1 MSKLI
6 QTISSGLKDI
16 FEVFTLELHRIF
28 TDGGVMLIFFVATLL
43 YPLIFGAIYK
53 HELVRNLP
61 VAVVDDSRSASS
73 RRFIH
78 KLDATPEVN
87 VDFRCN
93 TLEEAETLMHQR
105 KINGIFYFPKEYN
118 DLIVNGEQA
127 RLCLFC
133 DMSSFL
139 YYRSVF
145 TGASS
150 VMLDEMRHIQLERYA
165 MAGTT
170 GADAEE
176 MIAAIPYDDVK
187 LFSPAGG
194 FTSFLVPA
202 LLALVIHQTLFL
214 GICILS
220 GTIREEGQTV
230 NVIPERLRNRSVY
243 RVVLGRSLAYIMIYI
258 PLIAI
263 DLVLLPRV
271 FGLPHIG
278 RLGDL
283 CLFLL
288 PFMLATVAFSMTV
301 GMFIRERDT
310 VVLTCIFFS
319 VVLLFLSGVVWPRS
333 NMPAFWRYFSY
344 LFPSTHGIQGFVRIN
359 SMGAQ
364 LKQVQFE
371 YLMLWIQAGGYFLLS
386 CLFYRLFFLHERLKQ
401 EGWTF
406 ELNGKRLSLPLQK
419 NSMDVDIQ

>member
-1 MSKLI
+1 MK
-6 QTISSGLKDI
+6 QTLNNIYSGLQDI

-53 HELVRNLP
+53 YELVRNLP
-61 VAVVDDSRSASS
+61 VAVVDDSQSEPS
-73 RRFIH
+73 RRFIR
-78 KLDATPEVN
+78 KMDATPEVN
-87 VDFRCN
+87 VDFCCR
-93 TLEEAETLMHQR
+93 TLEEAEALMRQR
-105 KINGIFYFPKEYN
+105 KINGIVYFPKEYN
-118 DLIVNGEQA
+118 NQLVIGEQA

-150 VMLDEMRHIQLERYA
+150 VMLDEMRQIQLERYA

-170 GADAEE
+170 GAGAEE
-176 MIAAIPYDDVK
+176 MITAIPYDDVK

-230 NVIPERLRNRSVY
+230 AVIPERLRNRSVY
-243 RVVLGRSLAYIMIYI
+243 RVVIGRSITYSMLYI
-258 PLIAI
+258 PLVAI

-288 PFMLATVAFSMTV
+288 PFLLATISFSMTV
-301 GMFIRERDT
+301 GAFIRERDT

-319 VVLLFLSGVVWPRS
+319 VILLFLSGVVWPRS
-333 NMPAFWRYFSY
+333 NMPAFWRFFSY

-359 SMGAQ
+359 SMGAE
-364 LKQVQFE
+364 LRQVRFE
-371 YLMLWIQAGGYFLLS
+371 YLMLWIQAGTYFLTS
-386 CLFYRLFFLHERLKQ
+386 CLLYRLFFLHERLKKSAKL
-401 EGWTF
+401 T
-406 ELNGKRLSLPLQK
+406 
-419 NSMDVDIQ
+419 DII

>member
-1 MSKLI
+1 MKSFWHNI
-6 QTISSGLKDI
+6 TAGLKDI
-16 FEVFTLELHRIF
+16 YDVFTLELYRIF
-28 TDGGVMLIFFVATLL
+28 TDGGVMLIFFVGSLI

-53 HELVRNLP
+53 HECIQNLP
-61 VAVVDDSRSASS
+61 VAVVDDSQSASS
-73 RRFIH
+73 QRFIH

-87 VDFRCN
+87 VDFHCN
-93 TLEEAETLMHQR
+93 TLAEAESLMRQR
-105 KINGIFYFPKEYN
+105 KVNGIVYVPN
-118 DLIVNGEQA
+118 DYSDRLAKGETA

-145 TGASS
+145 AGASS
-150 VMLDEMRHIQLERYA
+150 VMLDEMKHIELERYA
-165 MAGTT
+165 MAGVT
-170 GADAEE
+170 GQDAET
-176 MIAAIPYDDVK
+176 AITPVPYEDVK

-214 GICILS
+214 GIGILS
-220 GTIREEGQTV
+220 GTAREEGQTV
-230 NVIPERLRNRSVY
+230 AIVPERLRNRSVY
-243 RVVLGRSLAYIMIYI
+243 RVVIGRSLAYMMIYI
-258 PLIAI
+258 PLVAI

-283 CLFLL
+283 CLFFL
-288 PFMLATVAFSMTV
+288 PFLLATISFSMTV
-301 GMFIRERDT
+301 GSFVRQRDT
-310 VVLTCIFFS
+310 GILVCIFFS

-333 NMPAFWRYFSY
+333 NMPLFWKYFSY

-359 SMGAQ
+359 SMGAH

-371 YLMLWIQAGGYFLLS
+371 YQMLWVQSGLYFLTT
-386 CLFYRLFFLHERLKQ
+386 CLLYRVKFFKYKD
-401 EGWTF
+401 GA
-406 ELNGKRLSLPLQK
+406 
-419 NSMDVDIQ
+419 VCI

>member
-1 MSKLI
+1 MKNII
-6 QTISSGLKDI
+6 QNISSKLKDI
-16 FEVFTLELHRIF
+16 YDVFSLELYRIF
-28 TDGGVMLIFFVATLL
+28 TDGGVMLIFFVGSLI

-53 HELVRNLP
+53 HECIRNLP
-61 VAVVDDSRSASS
+61 VAVVDDSQSTSS
-73 RRFIH
+73 QRFIH

-87 VDFRCN
+87 VDFHCN
-93 TLEEAETLMHQR
+93 NLAEAEQLMRQR
-105 KINGIFYFPKEYN
+105 KVNGIVYFPN
-118 DLIVNGEQA
+118 DYSEHLAKGETA

-145 TGASS
+145 SGASS
-150 VMLDEMRHIQLERYA
+150 VMLDEMKNIELERYA
-165 MAGTT
+165 MAGVT
-170 GADAEE
+170 GEDAE
-176 MIAAIPYDDVK
+176 IAITPVPYEDVK

-214 GICILS
+214 GIGILS
-220 GTIREEGQTV
+220 GTAREEGQTIAIV
-230 NVIPERLRNRSVY
+230 PERLRNRSVY
-243 RVVLGRSLAYIMIYI
+243 RVVIGRSLAYMMIYI

-288 PFMLATVAFSMTV
+288 PFLLATISFSMTV
-301 GMFIRERDT
+301 GSFVRQRDT
-310 VVLTCIFFS
+310 GILVCIFFS
-319 VVLLFLSGVVWPRS
+319 VILLFLSGMVWPRS
-333 NMPAFWRYFSY
+333 NMPLFWKYFSY

-359 SMGAQ
+359 SMGAH
-364 LKQVQFE
+364 LKQIQFE
-371 YLMLWIQAGGYFLLS
+371 YQMLWGQAGFYFLTT
-386 CLFYRLFFLHERLKQ
+386 CLLYRMKFFKHEIGVENL
-401 EGWTF
+401 
-406 ELNGKRLSLPLQK
+406 
-419 NSMDVDIQ
+419 

>member
-1 MSKLI
+1 MENII
-6 QTISSGLKDI
+6 QNISSKLKDI
-16 FEVFTLELHRIF
+16 YDVFSLELYRIF
-28 TDGGVMLIFFVATLL
+28 TDGGVMLIFFVGSLI

-53 HELVRNLP
+53 HECIRNLP
-61 VAVVDDSRSASS
+61 VAVVDDSQSASS
-73 RRFIH
+73 QRFIH

-87 VDFRCN
+87 VDFHCN
-93 TLEEAETLMHQR
+93 NLAEAEQLMRQR
-105 KINGIFYFPKEYN
+105 KVNGIVYFPN
-118 DLIVNGEQA
+118 DYSEHLAKGETA

-145 TGASS
+145 SGASS
-150 VMLDEMRHIQLERYA
+150 VMLDEMKNIELERYG
-165 MAGTT
+165 MAGVT
-170 GADAEE
+170 GEDAE
-176 MIAAIPYDDVK
+176 IAITPVPYEDVK

-214 GICILS
+214 GIGILS
-220 GTIREEGQTV
+220 GTAREEGQTIAIV
-230 NVIPERLRNRSVY
+230 PERLRNRSVY
-243 RVVLGRSLAYIMIYI
+243 RVVIGRSLAYMMIYI

-288 PFMLATVAFSMTV
+288 PFLLATISFSMTV
-301 GMFIRERDT
+301 GSFVRQRDT
-310 VVLTCIFFS
+310 GILVCIFFS
-319 VVLLFLSGVVWPRS
+319 VILLFLSGMVWPRS
-333 NMPAFWRYFSY
+333 NMPLFWKYFSY

-359 SMGAQ
+359 SMGAH
-364 LKQVQFE
+364 LKQIQFE
-371 YLMLWIQAGGYFLLS
+371 YQMLWGQAGFYFLTT
-386 CLFYRLFFLHERLKQ
+386 CLLYRMKFFKHEIGVENL
-401 EGWTF
+401 
-406 ELNGKRLSLPLQK
+406 
-419 NSMDVDIQ
+419 

>member
-1 MSKLI
+1 MENII
-6 QTISSGLKDI
+6 QNISSKLKDI
-16 FEVFTLELHRIF
+16 YDVFSLELYRIF
-28 TDGGVMLIFFVATLL
+28 TDGGVMLIFFVGSLI

-53 HELVRNLP
+53 HECIRNLP
-61 VAVVDDSRSASS
+61 VAVVDDSQSASS
-73 RRFIH
+73 QRFIH

-87 VDFRCN
+87 VDFHCN
-93 TLEEAETLMHQR
+93 NLAEAEQLMRQR
-105 KINGIFYFPKEYN
+105 KVNGIVYLPN
-118 DLIVNGEQA
+118 DYSEHLAKGETA

-145 TGASS
+145 SGASS
-150 VMLDEMRHIQLERYA
+150 VMLDEMKNIELERYG
-165 MAGTT
+165 MAGVT
-170 GADAEE
+170 GEDAE
-176 MIAAIPYDDVK
+176 IAITPVPYEDVK

-214 GICILS
+214 GIGILS
-220 GTIREEGQTV
+220 GTAREEGQTIAIV
-230 NVIPERLRNRSVY
+230 PERLRNRSVY
-243 RVVLGRSLAYIMIYI
+243 RVVIGRSLAYMMIYI

-288 PFMLATVAFSMTV
+288 PFLLATISFSMTV
-301 GMFIRERDT
+301 GSFVRQRDT
-310 VVLTCIFFS
+310 GILVCIFFS
-319 VVLLFLSGVVWPRS
+319 VILLFLSGMVWPRS
-333 NMPAFWRYFSY
+333 NMPLFWKYFSY

-359 SMGAQ
+359 SMGAH
-364 LKQVQFE
+364 LKQIQFE
-371 YLMLWIQAGGYFLLS
+371 YQMLWGQAGFYFLTT
-386 CLFYRLFFLHERLKQ
+386 CLLYRMKFFKHEIGVENL
-401 EGWTF
+401 
-406 ELNGKRLSLPLQK
+406 
-419 NSMDVDIQ
+419 

>member
-1 MSKLI
+1 MKLFWHNI
-6 QTISSGLKDI
+6 TTGLKDI
-16 FEVFTLELHRIF
+16 YDVFTLELYRIF
-28 TDGGVMLIFFVATLL
+28 TDGGVMLIFFVGSLI

-53 HELVRNLP
+53 HECIRNLP
-61 VAVVDDSRSASS
+61 VAVVDDSQSASS
-73 RRFIH
+73 QRFIH

-87 VDFRCN
+87 VDFQCN
-93 TLEEAETLMHQR
+93 NLAEAERLMRQR
-105 KINGIFYFPKEYN
+105 KVNGIVYFPDDYSEHLAK
-118 DLIVNGEQA
+118 GETA

-145 TGASS
+145 SGASS
-150 VMLDEMRHIQLERYA
+150 VMLDEMKHIELERYA
-165 MAGTT
+165 MAGVT
-170 GADAEE
+170 GEDAE
-176 MIAAIPYDDVK
+176 IAITPVPYEDVK

-214 GICILS
+214 GIGILS
-220 GTIREEGQTV
+220 GTAREEGQTIAIV
-230 NVIPERLRNRSVY
+230 PERLRNRSVY
-243 RVVLGRSLAYIMIYI
+243 RVVMGRSLAYMMIYI

-288 PFMLATVAFSMTV
+288 PFLLATISFSMTV
-301 GMFIRERDT
+301 GSFVRQRDT
-310 VVLTCIFFS
+310 GIIVTIFFS
-319 VVLLFLSGVVWPRS
+319 VILLFLSGMVWPRS
-333 NMPAFWRYFSY
+333 NMPEFWKFFSY

-359 SMGAQ
+359 SMGAH
-364 LKQVQFE
+364 LKQIQFE
-371 YLMLWIQAGGYFLLS
+371 YQMLWVQAGFYFLTT
-386 CLFYRLFFLHERLKQ
+386 CLLYRVKFFKYED
-401 EGWTF
+401 GA
-406 ELNGKRLSLPLQK
+406 
-419 NSMDVDIQ
+419 VCI

>member
-1 MSKLI
+1 MSKNL
-6 QTISSGLKDI
+6 QKLSQNLKDI
-16 FEVFTLELHRIF
+16 FDVFTLELYRIF
-28 TDGGVMLIFFVATLL
+28 TDGGVMLIFFVGSLI

-53 HELVRNLP
+53 HECIRNLP
-61 VAVVDDSRSASS
+61 VAVVDDSQSASS
-73 RRFIH
+73 QRFIH

-87 VDFRCN
+87 VDFQCN
-93 TLEEAETLMHQR
+93 NLAEAERLMRQR
-105 KINGIFYFPKEYN
+105 KVNGIVYFPN
-118 DLIVNGEQA
+118 DYSEHLAKGETA

-145 TGASS
+145 SSASS
-150 VMLDEMRHIQLERYA
+150 VMLDEMKHIELERYA
-165 MAGTT
+165 MAGVT
-170 GADAEE
+170 GEDAE
-176 MIAAIPYDDVK
+176 IAITPVPYEDVK

-214 GICILS
+214 GIGILS
-220 GTIREEGQTV
+220 GTAREEGQTIAIV
-230 NVIPERLRNRSVY
+230 PERLRNRSVY
-243 RVVLGRSLAYIMIYI
+243 RVVMGRSLAYMMIYI

-288 PFMLATVAFSMTV
+288 PFLLATISFSMTV
-301 GMFIRERDT
+301 GSFVRQRDT
-310 VVLTCIFFS
+310 GILVCIFFS
-319 VVLLFLSGVVWPRS
+319 VVLLFLSGMVWPRS
-333 NMPAFWRYFSY
+333 NMPEFWKYFSY

-359 SMGAQ
+359 SMGAH
-364 LKQVQFE
+364 LKQIQFE
-371 YLMLWIQAGGYFLLS
+371 YQMLWVQAGIYFLTTCFL
-386 CLFYRLFFLHERLKQ
+386 YRVKFFKHEMGVENL
-401 EGWTF
+401 
-406 ELNGKRLSLPLQK
+406 
-419 NSMDVDIQ
+419 

>member
-1 MSKLI
+1 MKSFWHNI
-6 QTISSGLKDI
+6 TAGLKDI
-16 FEVFTLELHRIF
+16 YDVFTLELYRIF
-28 TDGGVMLIFFVATLL
+28 TDGGVMLIFFVGSLI

-53 HELVRNLP
+53 HECIQNLP
-61 VAVVDDSRSASS
+61 VAVVDDSQSASS
-73 RRFIH
+73 QRFIH

-87 VDFRCN
+87 VDFHCN
-93 TLEEAETLMHQR
+93 TLAEAESLMRQR
-105 KINGIFYFPKEYN
+105 KVNGIVYFPN
-118 DLIVNGEQA
+118 DYSDRLAKGETA

-150 VMLDEMRHIQLERYA
+150 VMLDEMKHIELERYA
-165 MAGTT
+165 MAGVT
-170 GADAEE
+170 GQDAET
-176 MIAAIPYDDVK
+176 AITPVPYEDVK

-214 GICILS
+214 GIGILS
-220 GTIREEGQTV
+220 GTAREEGQTV
-230 NVIPERLRNRSVY
+230 AIVPERLRNRSVY
-243 RVVLGRSLAYIMIYI
+243 RVVMGRSLAYMMIYI
-258 PLIAI
+258 PLVAI

-283 CLFLL
+283 CLFFL
-288 PFMLATVAFSMTV
+288 PFLLATISFSMTV
-301 GMFIRERDT
+301 GSFVRQRDT
-310 VVLTCIFFS
+310 GILVCIFFS

-333 NMPAFWRYFSY
+333 NMPLFWKYFSY

-359 SMGAQ
+359 SMGAH

-371 YLMLWIQAGGYFLLS
+371 YQMLWVQAGIYFLTT
-386 CLFYRLFFLHERLKQ
+386 CLLYKVKFFKYED
-401 EGWTF
+401 GA
-406 ELNGKRLSLPLQK
+406 
-419 NSMDVDIQ
+419 VCI